1 MDLQLARTNMIE
13 QQVRPWDVLD
23 QRVLDVL
30 SQVPREEFLAPAH
43 RGIAYSDFQLPI
55 GFGQHMLK
63 PTLDGRLLQSLQL
76 ETTDSVL
83 EIGTGS
89 GYLTSCLARLAAQV
103 ESIEIIPELTES
115 ARIRLQSMGVGN
127 ATLRTQDAAEPW
139 DARAGYDAIAFS
151 GQKPLKQPPKQPR
164 SRSGGGGVS
173 RTAAER
179 LLVRRKLLRLK
190 SSPVMQESLAT
201 LTKCAGRFEK
211 TVDCRGRT
219 ALIAALTASDVGES
233 PGVGPPQRISDP
245 RISIPN
251 RDLFMRQEQWRQVQ
265 SSGSTKQ
272 KASDFFLRTMVVTM
286 SSCISPP

>member
-1 MDLQLARTNMIE
+1 MDLQLARSNMIE

-115 ARIRLQSMGVGN
+115 AGIRLQSMGVAN

-151 GQKPLKQPPKQPR
+151 G
-164 SRSGGGGVS
+164 
-173 RTAAER
+173 
-179 LLVRRKLLRLK
+179 
-190 SSPVMQESLAT
+190 SL
-201 LTKCAGRFEK
+201 
-211 TVDCRGRT
+211 
-219 ALIAALTASDVGES
+219 
-233 PGVGPPQRISDP
+233 P
-245 RISIPN
+245 SIPAFYLN
-251 RDLFMRQEQWRQVQ
+251 RLNIHGRLFAILGE
-265 SSGSTKQ
+265 
-272 KASDFFLRTMVVTM
+272 ASQPTMEAVLVTRVRETEW
-286 SSCISPP
+286 SRDSLFETRVDPLVNFHTENPSFVF